1 MSLFDKA
8 QPVTKPAVSNA
19 KSKESIEV
27 AGLEQYAMLDALG
40 KNIATVQKTVGAVI
54 KDEAM
59 ADLFYNKAMEAGE
72 LPESLQGYEG
82 IATASLECRKR
93 GTNSP
98 LTEQEVEVFKA
109 NGLEPEKAVI
119 THEAFLLNPKYTGDM
134 KMLAKINKLL
144 EGKVPEDLFMKQE
157 EVSKYVVT
165 DSLVAEA
172 CSKKAEMPREV
183 FMLMTVLAIKP
194 KLAETNIGQIL
205 DDVKPLIVEEIEEK
219 PAKKAAAKKPAAKK
233 VKGE

>member
-1 MSLFDKA
+1 MSLFANA
-8 QPVTKPAVSNA
+8 QPVTKPAVANA

-98 LTEQEVEVFKA
+98 LTEQEVEVFEA

-134 KMLAKINKLL
+134 KLLAKINKLL

-194 KLAETNIGQIL
+194 RLAETNIGQIL

-233 VKGE
+233 AKGE